1 MRTYFSFLLL
11 FTSLSGPILADQIML
26 KNGDVVS
33 GQIIKKDACVAAAG
47 EPAVH
52 GDCLTIKSEF
62 MGEVTVPWTSV
73 TSVKSDNPLY
83 VKLPNGKEVNG
94 KLSTEGKDVEVTSPA
109 ATETAP
115 IGQVATIRNAAEQQ
129 KYEKLQSPSWL
140 DLWAGYVDLGFSL
153 ARGNSH
159 TDTLTTTFNAT
170 RATNNDKTVL
180 FMNQVY
186 STGTIGGVTGPTA
199 DAILGGISYDHNI
212 NARWFW
218 QVFNTDGYDTFQNLN
233 YRFIGGGDLGY
244 HAIKTDRTTLDLLV
258 GGDYSRSSFFSP
270 PGSSPSGNT
279 IRNLA
284 EINAGDN
291 FSHKILATTSFT
303 QSLLFYYAPSD
314 GEYRLLF
321 NAGAATTIHK
331 WISWQVSVTDN
342 YLSKPVFGRKGNDIL
357 LTTGLRATFAR

>member
-1 MRTYFSFLLL
+1 M
-11 FTSLSGPILADQIML
+11 LADQITL

-33 GQIIKKDACVAAAG
+33 GQIIKKDDG
-47 EPAVH
+47 S
-52 GDCLTIKSEF
+52 LTIKSEF
-62 MGEVTVPWTSV
+62 MGEVTMPWNAV

-94 KLSTEGKDVEVTSPA
+94 KLSTQGTDVEVSTPA

-129 KYEKLQSPSWL
+129 KYEKLLSPSWL
-140 DLWAGYVDLGFSL
+140 ELWAGYLDIGFSL

-159 TDTLTTTFNAT
+159 TDTLTTAFNAT
-170 RATNNDKTVL
+170 RATNNDKTNL

-199 DAILGGISYDHNI
+199 NAILGGISYDHNI
-212 NARWFW
+212 NPRWFW
-218 QVFNTDGYDTFQNLN
+218 QVFSTDGYDTFQDLN
-233 YRFIGGGDLGY
+233 YRFIAGGDLGF
-244 HAIKTDRTTLDLLV
+244 HAIKTEKTILDLLV
-258 GGDYSRSSFFSP
+258 GGDYSRSSFT
-270 PGSSPSGNT
+270 GGI
-279 IRNLA
+279 IRNLG
-284 EINAGDN
+284 EVNAGDN
-291 FSHKILATTSFT
+291 FSHKVTGVTSVT

-331 WISWQVSVTDN
+331 WLSWQVSVTDT

>member
-1 MRTYFSFLLL
+1 MKTYFLSLLL
-11 FTSLSGPILADQIML
+11 LTSLSAAMLADQITL
-26 KNGDVVS
+26 KNGDVLS
-33 GQIIKKDACVAAAG
+33 GQIIKKDACVVKEG

-62 MGEVTVPWTSV
+62 MGEVTMPWTAV

-83 VKLPNGKEVNG
+83 VKLPNGKQVNG

-140 DLWAGYVDLGFSL
+140 ELWAGYVDMGFSL

-159 TDTLTTTFNAT
+159 TDTLTTAFNAT

-218 QVFNTDGYDTFQNLN
+218 QVFSTDGYDTFQDLN
-233 YRFIGGGDLGY
+233 YRFVGGADLGF
-244 HAIKTDRTTLDLLV
+244 HAIKTEKTTLDLFA
-258 GGDYSRSSFFSP
+258 GGDYSRSSFSSP
-270 PGSSPSGNT
+270 PPGGSV
-279 IRNLA
+279 RNLG
-284 EINAGDN
+284 EVNVGDN
-291 FSHKILATTSFT
+291 FSHKVLGTTSFT
-303 QSLLFYYAPSD
+303 QSLMFYEAPSD

-331 WISWQVSVTDN
+331 WLSWQVSVTDS